1 MPLALQFYH
10 ATFHGSLSQC
20 ESPSLGQTASPNP
33 RNFTTKTDWFYLLFI
48 HKGLGVAHKPIFRLN
63 TGWAWAQHTDLYSG
77 STQVG
82 PGRSMQTY
90 IQSQHRQLLV
100 ALCSM
105 QKDLTFFLQPWYTTA
120 DDIKRSK
127 TNKQQ
132 NAQEN
137 HSRYPTG
144 CQPADQCI
152 HPLVAAPRCN
162 GRRTRSA
169 AK

>member
-1 MPLALQFYH
+1 MEREGIRETSQGTSQPKLTGFICSSYMRAWAWHTNRYS
-10 ATFHGSLSQC
+10 GSTQAG
-20 ESPSLGQTASPNP
+20 PGQSTQTYIQAQH
-33 RNFTTKTDWFYLLFI
+33 R
-48 HKGLGVAHKPIFRLN
+48 PIFRLN
-63 TGWAWAQHTDLYSG
+63 TNLYSG
-77 STQVG
+77 STQTR
-82 PGRSMQTY
+82 PGRSTQTY
-90 IQSQHRQLLV
+90 IQAQHRQLLV

-127 TNKQQ
+127 TTKQQQQ

-144 CQPADQCI
+144 CQPADQCV

>member
-1 MPLALQFYH
+1 MEREGIRE
-10 ATFHGSLSQC
+10 TSQGT
-20 ESPSLGQTASPNP
+20 SQPKLTG
-33 RNFTTKTDWFYLLFI
+33 FI
-48 HKGLGVAHKPIFRLN
+48 CSSYMRA
-63 TGWAWAQHTDLYSG
+63 WAWHTNRYSG
-77 STQVG
+77 STQAG
-82 PGRSMQTY
+82 PGQSTQTY
-90 IQSQHRQLLV
+90 IQAQHRQLLV

-127 TNKQQ
+127 TTKQQQQ

-144 CQPADQCI
+144 CQPADQCV

>member
-20 ESPSLGQTASPNP
+20 KSPSLGQTASPNP
-33 RNFTTKTDWFYLLFI
+33 RNFTTKTDWFNLLFI
-48 HKGLGVAHKPIFRLN
+48 RPGRSTQTCIQTQHRLGLGTAHRPIFRLN
-63 TGWAWAQHTDLYSG
+63 TDLYSG

-90 IQSQHRQLLV
+90 IQAQHRQLLV

-120 DDIKRSK
+120 DDIKCSK

-132 NAQEN
+132 
-137 HSRYPTG
+137 
-144 CQPADQCI
+144 
-152 HPLVAAPRCN
+152 
-162 GRRTRSA
+162 
-169 AK
+169 